1 MQTKV
6 ACNYV
11 LYNAAHHYIALK
23 CPLTSLQINIWK
35 KKKISSP
42 DNQLHI
48 FIILSED
55 HKN

>member
-35 KKKISSP
+35 KKKFPPQITSY
-42 DNQLHI
+42 I
-48 FIILSED
+48 FS
-55 HKN
+55 